1 MSQSTDE
8 STVDLP
14 AFELNWTYYL
24 FYTLS

>member
-1 MSQSTDE
+1 MRC
-8 STVDLP
+8 TVDLP